1 MVPSYDERVTQ
12 KRVKQT
18 VMSAPAETDRDR
30 HKPMTVLVV
39 EDEPLARARAVKLL
53 KQERDVVVV
62 DEASTGAEAIEKIEL
77 HRPDLVLIDIALP
90 QLNAFEVLSVVEG
103 PLPLVIFMTAFDQ
116 YAVRAFEIHAVDYLL
131 KPIERARLAKA
142 VGHAR
147 DRLAAREPGR
157 GNDLM
162 ERLAPTGLLR
172 NQRLVIRTGDRT
184 HFVSPRDVDW
194 IVAVGN
200 YVKIHKGTESYLVR
214 QTLATM
220 ENRLRGD
227 GFVRIQRSIIVNA
240 RKITELA
247 RERKDVYVV
256 VLSTGARFRLGD
268 RFRDNLKVIFGDI

>member
-1 MVPSYDERVTQ
+1 MNGVTQ
-12 KRVKQT
+12 KRVKQAVT
-18 VMSAPAETDRDR
+18 PAPAETDRDR

-77 HRPDLVLIDIALP
+77 HRPDLMLIDIALP
-90 QLNAFEVLSVVEG
+90 QLNAFEVLSVVDG

-116 YAVRAFEIHAVDYLL
+116 YAVRAFEVHAVDYLL

-142 VGHAR
+142 VSHAR

-220 ENRLRGD
+220 ENRLRGA